1 MRAAWI
7 ALAALTAAAAAAA
20 AETFETSAGPVVV
33 TKVAGGLEN
42 PWALAFL
49 PDGRILVTERPGR
62 LRIVEDGRVSRPVAG
77 LPEVYA
83 RGQGGL
89 LDVAPARDFAET
101 GVLFLS
107 YAEPAQGG
115 RARTAVARARL
126 AGDRLEDL
134 AVLFRQTP
142 ALEGGRHFGS
152 RIVEAP
158 DGTLFITLGDRGHR
172 EMAQDPANTVGK
184 LVRIAPDGDAPAD
197 NPFVGRAGHAPEIFS
212 IGHRNTQ
219 GATLDAEG
227 RLWVVAHGAR
237 GGDEIN
243 RPEAG
248 RNYGWPVISY
258 GRHYSGAP
266 IGEGTE
272 KPGME
277 QPLHVWDPSIAPSG
291 LTVMEGP
298 LFPDWR
304 GDLFVGA
311 LRGAMIVRLEMADGA
326 PTGAEE
332 RLFEYEFGRIRDVEA
347 GPDGALWFVTDE
359 RDGALYRATPAD

>member
-1 MRAAWI
+1 MRIIMAIAFAAGSVG
-7 ALAALTAAAAAAA
+7 AT
-20 AETFETSAGPVVV
+20 AETFESSAGPIAVEQ
-33 TKVAGGLEN
+33 VAGGLDR

-62 LRIVEDGRVSRPVAG
+62 LRIVEDGRVSAPLAG
-77 LPEVYA
+77 LPEVFA
-83 RGQGGL
+83 QGQGGL
-89 LDVAPARDFAET
+89 LDVTPARDVAET
-101 GVLFLS
+101 GTVFIS
-107 YAEPAQGG
+107 YAEPAGSG

-126 AGDRLEDL
+126 AEDRLDDVE
-134 AVLFRQTP
+134 VIFRQEP
-142 ALEGGRHFGS
+142 ALAGGRHFGS

-158 DGTLFITLGDRGHR
+158 DGTLFVTLGDRGQR
-172 EMAQDPANTVGK
+172 PMAQEPATHVGK
-184 LVRIAPDGDAPAD
+184 LVRIAPDGSAPQD
-197 NPFVGRAGHAPEIFS
+197 NPFHGREGHAPELWS

-219 GATLDAEG
+219 GADLDAEG
-227 RLWVVAHGAR
+227 RLWTVAHGAR

-243 RPEAG
+243 RPEPG
-248 RNYGWPVISY
+248 RNYGWPVISH

-272 KPGME
+272 KVGME

-291 LTVMEGP
+291 LTVYDGA

-304 GDLFVGA
+304 GDIFVGA
-311 LRGAMIVRLEMADGA
+311 LRGAMIVRVDLERGE

-332 RLFEYEFGRIRDVEA
+332 RLFEFAFGRIRDVVT

-359 RDGALYRATPAD
+359 SPGALYRVAPAH

>member
-1 MRAAWI
+1 MRPALFALL
-7 ALAALTAAAAAAA
+7 LAAAPAA
-20 AETFETSAGPVVV
+20 AETFPSSAGPLAVERI
-33 TKVAGGLEN
+33 AGGLEN

-49 PDGRILVTERPGR
+49 PDGRLLVTERPGR
-62 LRIVEDGRVSRPVAG
+62 LRILSGGALSEPITGVPD
-77 LPEVYA
+77 VYA

-89 LDVAPARDFAET
+89 LDVAPARDFADS
-101 GVLFLS
+101 GLLFLS
-107 YAEPAQGG
+107 YAEPAEGG

-126 AGDRLEDL
+126 AGDRLED
-134 AVLFRQTP
+134 VRVIFRQAP

-152 RIVEAP
+152 RVVEAE
-158 DGTLFITLGDRGHR
+158 DGTLFVTLGDRGNR
-172 EMAQDPANTVGK
+172 PMAQDPTNHVGK
-184 LVRIAPDGDAPAD
+184 LVRIARDGAIPTD
-197 NPFVGRAGHAPEIFS
+197 NPFADGAQALPEIYS
-212 IGHRNTQ
+212 LGHRNTQ
-219 GATLDAEG
+219 GADLDAEG

-237 GGDEIN
+237 GGDEFN

-277 QPLHVWDPSIAPSG
+277 QPLFVWDPSIAPSG
-291 LTVMEGP
+291 LSVYDGA
-298 LFPDWR
+298 LFADWT

-311 LRGAMIVRLEMADGA
+311 LRGRMLVRVEIEDGA
-326 PTGAEE
+326 PTGVEE
-332 RLFEYEFGRIRDVEA
+332 RLLPDAFGRIRDVET

-359 RDGALYRATPAD
+359 DPGGIFRSAPAD